1 MHSCMRV
8 LACTCVCIKV
18 CGYMREG
25 GGERGHGRASESA
38 RVRWEL
44 GLENIPDPQH
54 RRGTLRGLMWAEG
67 VLH

>member
-1 MHSCMRV
+1 
-8 LACTCVCIKV
+8 
-18 CGYMREG
+18 MREG